1 MAALVC
7 AGERFL
13 GFGQPVLLSEYDGEF
28 ERLVAVT
35 ALVGGTIGDQG
46 ISQVAPICRGSRVA
60 GRCAHVMRLGGSPLA
75 ISSTFSAEG
84 PS

>member
-7 AGERFL
+7 AGEGFL

-46 ISQVAPICRGSRVA
+46 IRQVAPDLP
-60 GRCAHVMRLGGSPLA
+60 RLDGWQRAAP
-75 ISSTFSAEG
+75 T
-84 PS
+84 